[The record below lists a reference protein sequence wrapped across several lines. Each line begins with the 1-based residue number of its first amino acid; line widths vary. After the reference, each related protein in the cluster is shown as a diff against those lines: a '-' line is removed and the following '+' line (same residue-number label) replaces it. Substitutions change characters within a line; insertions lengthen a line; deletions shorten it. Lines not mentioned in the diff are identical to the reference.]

1 MKSTAFGLNKGN
13 RRLATRARFALACIQ
28 TTVVSWRAKGVQSVM
43 METAAEGQLAEGKRS
58 FWQRNGWLR
67 WVGAGLLVALV
78 GLACVVAVLAHR
90 AEPFLRAQ
98 IVHGLQ
104 KRFHARVELDSFH
117 IALHSGLHG
126 QWGVWAEGRGLRI
139 WPSDKAEEA
148 LGQDERE
155 LAAEVARDKPLISV
169 EEFHF
174 HAPLQYKRD
183 QPIVISVVQ
192 IQGLDI
198 LVPPKANPP
207 ANTGDVNAALNQ
219 SAPDTSKAAANAASG
234 NTTKGPSTDAGILS
248 DVLVVRVECERANLV
263 METNKPGK
271 IPLGFAISH
280 MVLTGITTKDPIGFD
295 ADLTNPR
302 PLGEIH
308 TTGTFGPW
316 QADDPGMSAVNGDYR
331 FDHAD
336 LSGFKGI
343 AGTLNSTGH
352 YQGTLRSIAVDG
364 VTDTP
369 NFELTKFGSPMTLH
383 TSFHAT
389 VDGTDG
395 DTWLD
400 PVDATLGQS
409 HFTLHGQVVRLK
421 IADVQ
426 GSATNSP
433 DSGTSQAEAVS
444 PFRGGHDIALNLNV
458 DRARIEDFLRLT
470 SHSGSPLLTGAV
482 TVKAKL
488 HIPPGQIP
496 VQERLQLAGNFVLDK
511 ALFTSAK
518 IQDRIEQLSLRGQGR
533 PKDVKTTDPA
543 TIDSTM
549 KSDFQMAG
557 GVVTLQ
563 NLNYSV
569 PGALIQLKGTYGM
582 DGGALDFVGSAK
594 LQATV
599 SEMVGGWKGM
609 LLKPADRF
617 FKKNGAGTEVPIRVG
632 GTREEPTFGIE
643 FDRFK
648 STSPERP
655 GAK

>member
-1 MKSTAFGLNKGN
+1 M
-13 RRLATRARFALACIQ
+13 Q
-28 TTVVSWRAKGVQSVM
+28 EWRNVLGEAQ
-43 METAAEGQLAEGKRS
+43 RS

-67 WVGAGLLVALV
+67 WVALGVLAALV
-78 GLACVVAVLAHR
+78 GLAGIAAVLAHR
-90 AEPFLRAQ
+90 AEPFLRAR
-98 IVHGLQ
+98 IVQGLQ

-117 IALHSGLHG
+117 IALGNGLRG

-139 WPSDKAEEA
+139 WPSDESEAA
-148 LGQDERE
+148 LGQDER
-155 LAAEVARDKPLISV
+155 AQAEAVARDEPLIRID
-169 EEFHF
+169 EFRF
-174 HAPLQYKRD
+174 HAPLQFSRRK
-183 QPIVISVVQ
+183 PLVISVVK
-192 IQGLDI
+192 IKGMNI
-198 LVPPKANPP
+198 LVPPKAHTE
-207 ANTGDVNAALNQ
+207 ANTGDPNAALSQ
-219 SAPDTSKAAANAASG
+219 PAPDTANAAANAANGS
-234 NTTKGPSTDAGILS
+234 TTKGPSTDAGLLA
-248 DVLVVRVECERANLV
+248 DVLVERVECDHANLV

-271 IPLGFAISH
+271 IPLGFAISRL
-280 MVLTGITTKDPIGFD
+280 VLTGITTRDPIAFD

-316 QADDPGMSAVNGDYR
+316 QADDPGLSAVSGDYR

-352 YQGTLRSIAVDG
+352 YQGTLRSIVVVG

-369 NFELTKFGSPMTLH
+369 DFQLTKFGTPMPLR

-409 HFTLHGQVVRLK
+409 HFTVRGQVVRLK
-421 IADVQ
+421 MADVQ
-426 GSATNSP
+426 GQPTNPPAGSG
-433 DSGTSQAEAVS
+433 DSGAEAVS
-444 PFRGGHDIALNLNV
+444 PFRGGHDILLNINV

-470 SHSGSPLLTGAV
+470 THSGSSLLTGAV

-488 HIPPGQIP
+488 HIPPGPAP
-496 VQERLQLAGNFVLDK
+496 VQERMQLAGNFALNKV
-511 ALFTSAK
+511 LFTSAK

-549 KSDFQMAG
+549 RSDFQMAG
-557 GVVTLQ
+557 GVVTLP

-569 PGALIQLKGTYGM
+569 PGAVIQLKGTYGM
-582 DGGALDFVGSAK
+582 EGGALDFAGTAK
-594 LQATV
+594 LQATI
-599 SEMVGGWKGM
+599 SEIVGGWKGL

-617 FKKNGAGTEVPIRVG
+617 FKKNGAGTEVPIRIR
-632 GTREEPTFGIE
+632 GTREDPKFGVE

-648 STSPERP
+648 SSSPERP